1 MGSLKKRRKSRV
13 CAAPHENRLKADLQ
27 TKRRQ
32 CRHHRSETG
41 WPAVALAKPGLRTGV
56 PKVRISE
63 MRKRT
68 KCGVSVCWGIIFAL
82 IFVGVRIAFP
92 DPTTKPPAK
101 TPRSHQ
107 TKQSVRQDDSVSAK
121 PAPDLAL
128 RAGGERKAGALTH
141 FVEGMAFEENGEMDR
156 ALDAYRRVL
165 NVDPGQSQL
174 AARVAGLLIQQDD
187 FPQAIDVLKDAI
199 KANPNTADAYQQLA
213 FIYARYL
220 KKTDQAIDYANRA
233 IALNPADVEGYQRLV
248 EIEVAA
254 GQEKKALEALDRATK
269 VRSSDPNFW
278 MHLGKLYVAILFKS
292 DSQPKPDDLKR
303 VNEMFKK
310 AAEQAGDDPGIL
322 KDVADYYA
330 ASQQLKE
337 AIPLY
342 LRVLELQ
349 PDDANAREKLAT
361 GFILTNQRGKAVEML
376 EQIIK
381 QHPEK
386 YQPYDL
392 LAQVLDEEARSLQ
405 RAKRLDEAKAE
416 FAKVAANYEQSLLI
430 NPNHAGTYLRLAEL
444 LLGPLKDAGRA
455 VKFLTE
461 ARRRFPGAPE
471 IVYYLA
477 LAQREAKQTQQAV
490 ATFEEALHE
499 AELDQDNEIV
509 NAKFYFNYG
518 ATAEQAGLY
527 DKAADLLRK
536 SIALDPANAAEAYN
550 YLGYMWAD
558 HNMHLEEAE
567 EMIKHALQ
575 IEPNN
580 GSYLDSL
587 GWLEFRQGKFDQALA
602 DLLRAAK
609 NIERDDP
616 IVFEHVG
623 DIYLKLDRVSEAL
636 GSWQK
641 ALALDPKN
649 EKLAEKIES
658 TKATISK
665 RSPIRTNPT
674 Q

>member
-1 MGSLKKRRKSRV
+1 MRE
-13 CAAPHENRLKADLQ
+13 P
-27 TKRRQ
+27 
-32 CRHHRSETG
+32 
-41 WPAVALAKPGLRTGV
+41 
-56 PKVRISE
+56 
-63 MRKRT
+63 RKRSVSAPL
-68 KCGVSVCWGIIFAL
+68 GVLFAL
-82 IFVGVRIAFP
+82 VFLAAASALI
-92 DPTTKPPAK
+92 AK
-101 TPRSHQ
+101 TPRTLTPKIAPSPARI
-107 TKQSVRQDDSVSAK
+107 KQIGRQDDSFSLK
-121 PAPDLAL
+121 PAPDLVL
-128 RAGGERKAGALTH
+128 RPAGERKAGALAH
-141 FVEGMAFEENGEMDR
+141 FVEGMAFEENGEMDK
-156 ALDAYRRVL
+156 ALEAYRKVL
-165 NVDPGQSQL
+165 NVDPGQSDL
-174 AARVAGLLIQQDD
+174 ASRVAVLLIRQED

-199 KANPNTADAYQQLA
+199 KANPSDAEPYRQLA
-213 FIYARYL
+213 YIYAKYL
-220 KKTDQAIDYANRA
+220 KRTDQAIDYANRA
-233 IALNPADVEGYQRLV
+233 VALNPRDIEAYQRLV
-248 EIEVAA
+248 EIEFAA
-254 GQEKKALEALDRATK
+254 GEEKKAIEVLDRATK
-269 VRSSDPNFW
+269 VQSDDANFW
-278 MHLGKLYVAILFKS
+278 TRLGKLYVAVLFKP
-292 DSQPKPDDLKR
+292 DSQPKPDELRR
-303 VNEMFKK
+303 VNEIFKK
-310 AAEQAGDDPGIL
+310 AAEHANDDPTVL

-330 ASQQLKE
+330 SSQQLKE

-361 GFILTNQRGKAVEML
+361 GFILTNQRDKAVEML

-381 QHPEK
+381 EHPEK

-405 RAKRLDEAKAE
+405 RANRADEAKAR

-444 LLGPLKDAGRA
+444 FLGPLKDPQRA
-455 VKFLTE
+455 LKFLAE

-477 LAQREAKQTQQAV
+477 IAQREAKQIQQAV
-490 ATFEEALHE
+490 ATFEEALHD
-499 AELDQDNEIV
+499 AELDEDNEIV

-527 DKAADLLRK
+527 EKAADLLRK

-558 HNMHLEEAE
+558 HNMHLDEAE
-567 EMIKHALQ
+567 EMIKHALE

-587 GWLEFRQGKFDQALA
+587 GWVEFRKGKVDQALV

-616 IVFEHVG
+616 IVFEHIG

>member
-1 MGSLKKRRKSRV
+1 MTEQKQRGIATLLCFLIAIV
-13 CAAPHENRLKADLQ
+13 F
-27 TKRRQ
+27 
-32 CRHHRSETG
+32 
-41 WPAVALAKPGLRTGV
+41 LASGNA
-56 PKVRISE
+56 
-63 MRKRT
+63 
-68 KCGVSVCWGIIFAL
+68 GI
-82 IFVGVRIAFP
+82 
-92 DPTTKPPAK
+92 AK
-101 TPRSHQ
+101 TPRVLAPQIRPSPAGI
-107 TKQSVRQDDSVSAK
+107 KKPDRQSDSFNLK
-121 PAPDLAL
+121 PAADLVL
-128 RAGGERKAGALTH
+128 RPEGERKAGALAH
-141 FVEGMAFEENGEMDR
+141 FIEGMAFEENGEMDQ
-156 ALDAYRRVL
+156 ALEAYRKVL
-165 NVDPGQSQL
+165 NVDPGQSDL
-174 AARVAGLLIQQDD
+174 ASRVAAMLIRQDD

-199 KANPNTADAYQQLA
+199 KANPNDAEPYRQLA
-213 FIYARYL
+213 FIYAKYL
-220 KKTDQAIDYANRA
+220 KKTDQAVDYANRA
-233 IALNPADVEGYQRLV
+233 IALNPRDIEAYERLC
-248 EIEVAA
+248 EIELAA
-254 GQEKKALEALDRATK
+254 GEEKKAREVLERAAK
-269 VRSSDPNFW
+269 VHSDDAAFW
-278 MHLGKLYVAILFKS
+278 TRLGKLYAAILFKP
-292 DSQPKPDDLKR
+292 DAQPKPDELGR
-303 VNEMFKK
+303 VNEIFKK
-310 AAEQAGDDPGIL
+310 AAGHANDDPAIL

-330 ASQQLKE
+330 SSQQLKE

-405 RAKRLDEAKAE
+405 RAKHLDEAKAQ

-430 NPNHAGTYLRLAEL
+430 SPNHAGTYLRLAEL
-444 LLGPLKDAGRA
+444 FLGPLKDAGRA

-477 LAQREAKQTQQAV
+477 LAQREAKHTQQAV

-518 ATAEQAGLY
+518 ATAERAGLY
-527 DKAADLLRK
+527 EKAADLLRK

-550 YLGYMWAD
+550 YLGYMWVD

-567 EMIKHALQ
+567 GMIKRALQ

-609 NIERDDP
+609 NLEHDDSV
-616 IVFEHVG
+616 VFEHIG
-623 DIYLKLDRVSEAL
+623 DTYLKLNRVPQALEA
-636 GSWQK
+636 WQK
-641 ALALDPKN
+641 ALALDPQNK
-649 EKLAEKIES
+649 KLAEKIEN
-658 TKATISK
+658 TKTTISRRGPAK
-665 RSPIRTNPT
+665 TDAI

>member
-1 MGSLKKRRKSRV
+1 MMEQKHGGI
-13 CAAPHENRLKADLQ
+13 AALL
-27 TKRRQ
+27 
-32 CRHHRSETG
+32 CFL
-41 WPAVALAKPGLRTGV
+41 VAIVFLASGNA
-56 PKVRISE
+56 
-63 MRKRT
+63 
-68 KCGVSVCWGIIFAL
+68 GI
-82 IFVGVRIAFP
+82 
-92 DPTTKPPAK
+92 AK
-101 TPRSHQ
+101 TPPVLASQIRHSPVGIKK
-107 TKQSVRQDDSVSAK
+107 TSKQDDSFNLK
-121 PAPDLAL
+121 PAADLVL
-128 RAGGERKAGALTH
+128 HPEGERKAGALAD

-156 ALDAYRRVL
+156 ALEAYRKVL
-165 NVDPGQSQL
+165 NVDPGQSDL
-174 AARVAGLLIQQDD
+174 AARVAALLIRQDD

-199 KANPNTADAYQQLA
+199 KANPNDAEPYRQLA
-213 FIYARYL
+213 FIYAKYL
-220 KKTDQAIDYANRA
+220 KKTDQAVEYANRA
-233 IALNPADVEGYQRLV
+233 IALDPRDIEAYQRLC
-248 EIEVAA
+248 EIQLAA
-254 GQEKKALEALDRATK
+254 GEEKKALEVLERATK
-269 VRSSDPNFW
+269 APSGDATFW
-278 MHLGKLYVAILFKS
+278 TRLGKLYAALLFKP
-292 DSQPKPDDLKR
+292 DSQPKPDELRR
-303 VNEMFKK
+303 VNELFKK
-310 AAEQAGDDPGIL
+310 ATEHANDDPSIL

-330 ASQQLKE
+330 SSQQLKE

-361 GFILTNQRGKAVEML
+361 GFILTNQRNKAVEML

-392 LAQVLDEEARSLQ
+392 LAQVLDDEARSLQ
-405 RAKRLDEAKAE
+405 RAKRLDDAKAE

-430 NPNHAGTYLRLAEL
+430 NPDHAGTYLRLAEL
-444 LLGPLKDAGRA
+444 LLGPLKDPGRS
-455 VKFLTE
+455 VKILTE

-477 LAQREAKQTQQAV
+477 LAQREARQNQQAV

-527 DKAADLLRK
+527 EKAADLLRK

-580 GSYLDSL
+580 GAYLDSL
-587 GWLEFRQGKFDQALA
+587 GWLEFKQGKFDQGLA

-609 NIERDDP
+609 NLEHDDSV
-616 IVFEHVG
+616 VFEHIG
-623 DIYLKLDRVSEAL
+623 DTYLKLDRVPEAL
-636 GSWQK
+636 GAWQK
-641 ALALDPKN
+641 ALALDPQNKR
-649 EKLAEKIES
+649 LADKIQS
-658 TKATISK
+658 TKTTISK
-665 RSPIRTNPT
+665 GSQAKTNST

>member
-1 MGSLKKRRKSRV
+1 MTEQKQRGIATLLCFLIAIFFLVSGNAGIAKAPRVLAPQVGPSPAGIKKPGRQSDSFNLKP
-13 CAAPHENRLKADLQ
+13 AADL
-27 TKRRQ
+27 
-32 CRHHRSETG
+32 
-41 WPAVALAKPGLRTGV
+41 VLR
-56 PKVRISE
+56 PE
-63 MRKRT
+63 
-68 KCGVSVCWGIIFAL
+68 
-82 IFVGVRIAFP
+82 
-92 DPTTKPPAK
+92 
-101 TPRSHQ
+101 
-107 TKQSVRQDDSVSAK
+107 
-121 PAPDLAL
+121 
-128 RAGGERKAGALTH
+128 GERKAGALAH
-141 FVEGMAFEENGEMDR
+141 FIEGMAFEENGEMDQ
-156 ALDAYRRVL
+156 ALEAYRKVL
-165 NVDPGQSQL
+165 NVDPGQSDL
-174 AARVAGLLIQQDD
+174 ASRVAAMLIRQDD

-199 KANPNTADAYQQLA
+199 KANPNDAEPYRQLA
-213 FIYARYL
+213 FIYAKYL
-220 KKTDQAIDYANRA
+220 KKTDQAVDYANRA
-233 IALNPADVEGYQRLV
+233 IALDPRDIEAYQRLC
-248 EIEVAA
+248 EIELAA
-254 GQEKKALEALDRATK
+254 GDEKKARDVLERATK
-269 VRSSDPNFW
+269 VHSDDAAFW
-278 MHLGKLYVAILFKS
+278 TQLGKLYAAILFKL
-292 DSQPKPDDLKR
+292 DAQPKPDELGR
-303 VNEMFKK
+303 INEIFKK
-310 AAEQAGDDPGIL
+310 AVEHANDDPAIL

-330 ASQQLKE
+330 SSQQLKE

-527 DKAADLLRK
+527 EKAADLLRK

-567 EMIKHALQ
+567 GMIKRALQ

-609 NIERDDP
+609 NLEHDDSV
-616 IVFEHVG
+616 VFEHIG
-623 DIYLKLDRVSEAL
+623 DTYLKLNRVPQALEA
-636 GSWQK
+636 WQK
-641 ALALDPKN
+641 ALALDPQNKR
-649 EKLAEKIES
+649 LAEKIES
-658 TKATISK
+658 TKTTISRRGPAK
-665 RSPIRTNPT
+665 TDSIR
-674 Q
+674 

>member
-1 MGSLKKRRKSRV
+1 VAPNAFEAGLPNVPPKARIESMREQKKRAIWLLRCLVFTLGFLIAANAGLSRT
-13 CAAPHENRLKADLQ
+13 P
-27 TKRRQ
+27 
-32 CRHHRSETG
+32 
-41 WPAVALAKPGLRTGV
+41 RT
-56 PKVRISE
+56 
-63 MRKRT
+63 
-68 KCGVSVCWGIIFAL
+68 VSPPS
-82 IFVGVRIAFP
+82 RP
-92 DPTTKPPAK
+92 DPAIKID
-101 TPRSHQ
+101 
-107 TKQSVRQDDSVSAK
+107 RQDDFLNFK

-128 RAGGERKAGALTH
+128 RPEGERKAGALAH

-156 ALDAYRRVL
+156 ALESYRKVL
-165 NVDPGQSQL
+165 NVDPGQSDL
-174 AARVAGLLIQQDD
+174 ASRVAVLLIRQED

-199 KANPNTADAYQQLA
+199 KAKPNDAEPYRQLA
-213 FIYARYL
+213 FIYAKYL
-220 KKTDQAIDYANRA
+220 KKMDIAVDYANRA
-233 IALNPADVEGYQRLV
+233 IALNPRDIEAYQRLV
-248 EIEVAA
+248 EIELA
-254 GQEKKALEALDRATK
+254 GGDEKKALEALDRAAK
-269 VRSSDPNFW
+269 VKSDDANFW
-278 MHLGKLYVAILFKS
+278 TRLGKLYAVILYKS
-292 DSQPKPDDLKR
+292 DSPPKPDELR
-303 VNEMFKK
+303 RINEVFKK
-310 AAEQAGDDPGIL
+310 AVEHANDDPAVL
-322 KDVADYYA
+322 KDAADYYA
-330 ASQQLKE
+330 SSQQLKE
-337 AIPLY
+337 AIALY

-405 RAKRLDEAKAE
+405 RANRLDEAKAK

-430 NPNHAGTYLRLAEL
+430 NPSHAGTYLRLAEL
-444 LLGPLKDAGRA
+444 LLGPLKDPERA
-455 VKFLTE
+455 VRFLME
-461 ARRRFPGAPE
+461 ARRRFPSAPE
-471 IVYYLA
+471 IAYYLA
-477 LAQREAKQTQQAV
+477 IAQREAKRTQQAV

-550 YLGYMWAD
+550 YLSYMWAD
-558 HNMHLEEAE
+558 HNMHLDEAE
-567 EMIKHALQ
+567 EAIKRALE

-587 GWLEFRQGKFDQALA
+587 GWVEFRKGKFDQALA

-609 NIERDDP
+609 NMDREDP
-616 IVFEHVG
+616 VVFEHIG
-623 DIYLKLDRVSEAL
+623 DTYLKLNRVQEAL
-636 GSWQK
+636 ESWQK

-649 EKLAEKIES
+649 KSLAEKIDNA
-658 TKATISK
+658 KATISK
-665 RSPIRTNPT
+665 GAPAKMNPT